1 MRILRINR
9 ASDNLTAN
17 GVELLDPVTESND
30 LCWANECARTEKQ
43 NTRHLVDSLTYC
55 VGY

>member
-17 GVELLDPVTESND
+17 GMELLDPVTESND
-30 LCWANECARTEKQ
+30 LRWANECARTEKQ
-43 NTRHLVDSLTYC
+43 NTRHLVESLI
-55 VGY
+55 G